1 VRAVGR
7 PMRGVKVT
15 ADLTE
20 VGLAR
25 LARVAPRDATALLRA
40 VGRPMRRVAVTAD
53 LAVVRVTRLAHVA
66 PRDAAAL
73 RAGGPGEARDN
84 LRPDS
89 KGEPANI
96 SELLPHTVSAAVQKG
111 VLECSPV
118 EVLSDKHLRHFL
130 DRLRVHSGVP

>member
-1 VRAVGR
+1 MEVSWEVVVRAGIR
-7 PMRGVKVT
+7 
-15 ADLTE
+15 E
-20 VGLAR
+20 
-25 LARVAPRDATALLRA
+25 LLQPTSYSNS
-40 VGRPMRRVAVTAD
+40 PMRRVAVTAD

-118 EVLSDKHLRHFL
+118 EVLSDEHLRHFI